1 MKLMGKNDV
10 LINSKFKKNDPKNL
24 TSNIHILFGY
34 YGNRLWINECI
45 ATKKRLENLLT
56 AQRGL

>member
-1 MKLMGKNDV
+1 MGKNDV
-10 LINSKFKKNDPKNL
+10 LINSKLKKNDPKNL

-34 YGNRLWINECI
+34 DGNRLWINECI
-45 ATKKRLENLLT
+45 ATKKRSENLLT